1 MILCAHINLLP
12 AALLARRI
20 CRGRLYLIVHGIDA
34 WQPTRDPI
42 ANACVRKIDDFIS
55 VSSITRRRFL
65 QWSGLRQDQG
75 VVLPNCVDLSAF
87 TPGTKSPELLKR
99 YGLEDRTIMLTVGR
113 LASEERYKGFDELI
127 KILPRLE
134 KAIPNIAYLI
144 VGEGRDRPR
153 LEQKARDFGVADR
166 VVFAGYVSEAE
177 KADHYRLA
185 DVYVMPSSGEG
196 FGIVILEA
204 LACGIPV
211 IGSKT
216 DGSRDALRNGK
227 LGIVVNPTNLSE
239 IETAVLD
246 VLQKRRRRN
255 SRNGVSEDDTVDYFS
270 KTRFEDR
277 VHNLMGTL
285 AGSK

>member
-1 MILCAHINLLP
+1 
-12 AALLARRI
+12 
-20 CRGRLYLIVHGIDA
+20 
-34 WQPTRDPI
+34 
-42 ANACVRKIDDFIS
+42 
-55 VSSITRRRFL
+55 
-65 QWSGLRQDQG
+65 

-87 TPGTKSPELLKR
+87 TPGKKSAELLKR
-99 YGLEDRTIMLTVGR
+99 YGLNDRTIMLTVGR

-127 KILPRLE
+127 EILPRLE

-216 DGSRDALRNGK
+216 DGSRDALRDGK

-239 IETAVLD
+239 IEAAVLD
-246 VLQKRRRRN
+246 VLQKRRHRSSRN

-285 AGSK
+285 AGAK